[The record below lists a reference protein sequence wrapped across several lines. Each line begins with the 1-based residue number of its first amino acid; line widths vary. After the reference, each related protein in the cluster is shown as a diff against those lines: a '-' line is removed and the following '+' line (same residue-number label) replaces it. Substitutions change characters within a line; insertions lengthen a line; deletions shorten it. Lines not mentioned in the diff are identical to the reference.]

1 LTTGDEVLTMLSNLL
16 KFILG
21 VFLAIA
27 VLVGSGVAVALY
39 FMNRTAIPP
48 ARPLFANDSP
58 SSPSTAPKATEV
70 EAKPTST
77 PTSTPTPTPTPTPT
91 ESLPP
96 GAYRGSVTWSQGLSL
111 RSEPNPDAERIG
123 GVAFNEEII
132 VLEESQDKGW
142 QKIRTEN
149 QQEGWVKIG
158 NIQRVNE

>member
-1 LTTGDEVLTMLSNLL
+1 MLSNLL